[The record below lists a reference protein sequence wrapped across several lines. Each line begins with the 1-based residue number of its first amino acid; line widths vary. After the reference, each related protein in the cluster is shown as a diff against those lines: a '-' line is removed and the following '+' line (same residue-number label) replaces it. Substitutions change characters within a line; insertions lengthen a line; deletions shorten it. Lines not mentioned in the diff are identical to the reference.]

1 MNRILRGAVLLAVT
15 AALGACGTEPDQF
28 KDGTPTKIVAT
39 PSPVLVAQAD
49 SQAVI
54 IRTVDEQGTSLISPI
69 TVTTVGDGITVV
81 PDSAFKPI
89 FNSGDSLVYNPNA
102 TELRFFV
109 KASEDA
115 SQLLPWSFTVTS
127 GDLTLTVPVTIYPKL
142 VQDIAISNQTPA
154 LAEVITLTPNSG
166 IHFTDSSAVTIGIAS
181 PRIVEIA
188 PDGTSMTIVVGPN
201 QVGPASISNV
211 GVSYNPNLAFT
222 VNTALGITGV
232 KVDTFFV
239 TVDDA
244 TPAAN
249 QPVTVTLAG
258 NTPPELF
265 KWEFGTTTFLNGSL
279 GAVLLD
285 VSDDG
290 KTARILPEPL
300 ADDQLF
306 ANAGL
311 IDDFE
316 QTLPTNAK
324 LTVGPLTTYAAG
336 TDDFATAPAIAAPGV
351 DSSFAIW
358 TGGAFDFDA
367 SGDFGGGAQL
377 FKLTVPADEVFTFTV
392 DNISDG
398 ADLGVYFYDAA
409 FEATEDFV
417 DANGG
422 GGGSNSAES
431 GNVTLAAGTYY
442 VAIVNFST
450 SSLQRYRFIITGNEP

>member
-258 NTPPELF
+258 NTPPE
-265 KWEFGTTTFLNGSL
+265 
-279 GAVLLD
+279 
-285 VSDDG
+285 
-290 KTARILPEPL
+290 PP
-300 ADDQLF
+300 
-306 ANAGL
+306 
-311 IDDFE
+311 
-316 QTLPTNAK
+316 
-324 LTVGPLTTYAAG
+324 
-336 TDDFATAPAIAAPGV
+336 
-351 DSSFAIW
+351 
-358 TGGAFDFDA
+358 
-367 SGDFGGGAQL
+367 
-377 FKLTVPADEVFTFTV
+377 
-392 DNISDG
+392 
-398 ADLGVYFYDAA
+398 
-409 FEATEDFV
+409 
-417 DANGG
+417 
-422 GGGSNSAES
+422 
-431 GNVTLAAGTYY
+431 
-442 VAIVNFST
+442 
-450 SSLQRYRFIITGNEP
+450 